1 MAENAKGGGG
11 MAEQLP
17 ESFIEQ
23 LYNERKKV
31 DVATHDFSVRELV
44 RMMDEEE
51 LNVAPAY
58 QRQFRWDE
66 QAESAFIE
74 SVFLGLPIPPI
85 FVATNVGFQWEVVD
99 GLQRLSTLAH
109 FLAEDADEA
118 KAVNRKTP
126 LVLTD
131 LEKLSELNGVTYA
144 DLPKN
149 LKVYFGRQP
158 LQVISLTD
166 KSNLEVR
173 FDVFERLNRGG
184 IRLTAQEVRAC
195 VYRGEFNK
203 FIEELAEN
211 EMFSDLLKLKK
222 VNTEDGTQVE
232 QVLKFFAYKNRQ
244 GEFDGKVEKFL
255 NRTMIE
261 AQKGFDYEAERT
273 LFEKSVKFLHEACEG
288 GPYLRAGTTTTPL
301 VQFEACLVAI
311 AKIYQE
317 GKQPTISD
325 PDWIE
330 DSELR
335 VSSGGGS
342 NSRRMLDRRLTRAR
356 ELFSGAA

>member
-1 MAENAKGGGG
+1 MPGQLSDTFIDQLNAE
-11 MAEQLP
+11 
-17 ESFIEQ
+17 
-23 LYNERKKV
+23 RRKV

-44 RMMDEEE
+44 RMMAEEE

-66 QAESAFIE
+66 TAESAFIE

-109 FLAEDADEA
+109 FLSEEA
-118 KAVNRKTP
+118 KESKKVNRQSP
-126 LVLTD
+126 LVLTE
-131 LEKLSELNGVTYA
+131 LEKLSELNGVTYGS
-144 DLPKN
+144 LPKN

-166 KSNLEVR
+166 KSDLEVR

-195 VYRGEFNK
+195 VYRGEFND
-203 FIEELAEN
+203 FIEDLAEN
-211 EMFSDLLKLKK
+211 ASFSSLLKLKK
-222 VNTEDGTQVE
+222 GATEDGTQVE
-232 QVLKFFAYKNRQ
+232 QVLKFFAYKNNQ
-244 GEFDGKVEKFL
+244 DQFDGKVEKFL
-255 NRTMIE
+255 NRTMID
-261 AQKGFDYEAERT
+261 AQAGFEYDRERM
-273 LFEKSVKFLHEACEG
+273 LFEKSAMFLQRACED

-311 AKIYQE
+311 ARIFE
-317 GKQPTISD
+317 SGDEPVI
-325 PDWIE
+325 PDAGWIE
-330 DSELR
+330 DGELR
-335 VSSGGGS
+335 NSSGGGS
-342 NSRRMLDRRLTRAR
+342 NSRRMLVRRLTRAGEIFR
-356 ELFSGAA
+356 GQA